1 MPARVASGARR
12 GCGAR
17 TTPKLRTAHQL
28 ADDLGAAPQLLANP
42 DVECDV
48 RSGHLEV
55 YVPVCPQSS
64 KPPPSALAC
73 ELAGEAWE
81 TMIAAGWPRRRMSA
95 EKLPKAVMNQA
106 DTIQRY
112 RGDRS
117 IPNAATS

>member
-1 MPARVASGARR
+1 M
-12 GCGAR
+12 
-17 TTPKLRTAHQL
+17 TTIEKLRAWPANWL
-28 ADDLGAAPQLLANP
+28 A
-42 DVECDV
+42 
-48 RSGHLEV
+48 
-55 YVPVCPQSS
+55 
-64 KPPPSALAC
+64 KP
-73 ELAGEAWE
+73 G